1 MTKKIYISPSD
12 QTENRYAW
20 GNTNEHAQCQRI
32 AEAEA
37 AALRRSGVEVKLAAF
52 GTTMAQR
59 CAESDAW
66 GADIHSCVHTNAFN
80 GKVSG
85 TRMFCYSVPG
95 KGYDACRA
103 VFGQLAPLT
112 PGTSENI
119 QANPRLYEVRNPA
132 APSVYCECEFHDSI
146 QGARWIV
153 EHTTDI
159 GEAIAKGL
167 CEYLGAAYVPARQE
181 ARRACPGRYPVP
193 GPGGGLRR
201 PRQRREDA
209 GPPEKGRVHRVC
221 CGGHPVSAG
230 CQASRGSAAVPQT
243 LCFVYSPLYFRRVA
257 RPPRMWRWALFS
269 SSTSFTCRYSARLY
283 AGRRSDRSLCTV
295 DLLTPNFLAAERTV
309 ARFSIR

>member
-20 GNTNEHAQCQRI
+20 GNTNEHAQCQKI

-132 APSVYCECEFHDSI
+132 A
-146 QGARWIV
+146 RWIV

-167 CEYLGAAYVPARQE
+167 CKYLGAAYVPARQE
-181 ARRACPGRYPVP
+181 APKPAEPAQGDTLYRVQVGAFAVRANAEKMLER
-193 GPGGGLRR
+193 LKK
-201 PRQRREDA
+201 A
-209 GPPEKGRVHRVC
+209 GFTG
-221 CGGHPVSAG
+221 
-230 CQASRGSAAVPQT
+230 
-243 LCFVYSPLYFRRVA
+243 FVVEGTR
-257 RPPRMWRWALFS
+257 
-269 SSTSFTCRYSARLY
+269 
-283 AGRRSDRSLCTV
+283 
-295 DLLTPNFLAAERTV
+295 
-309 ARFSIR
+309 

>member
-20 GNTNEHAQCQRI
+20 GNTNEHAQCQKI

-119 QANPRLYEVRNPA
+119 QANSRLYEVRTPA
-132 APSVYCECEFHDSI
+132 APTVYCECEFHDTVE
-146 QGARWIV
+146 GAKWIV
-153 EHTTDI
+153 EHTTEI

-167 CEYLGAAYVPARQE
+167 CKYLGVAFVPAQTQKPAEEPKADTEQVLYRVQVG
-181 ARRACPGRYPVP
+181 AFAVRANADRM
-193 GPGGGLRR
+193 L
-201 PRQRREDA
+201 EKLKAA
-209 GPPEKGRVHRVC
+209 GFTGFVVKGKK
-221 CGGHPVSAG
+221 
-230 CQASRGSAAVPQT
+230 
-243 LCFVYSPLYFRRVA
+243 
-257 RPPRMWRWALFS
+257 
-269 SSTSFTCRYSARLY
+269 
-283 AGRRSDRSLCTV
+283 
-295 DLLTPNFLAAERTV
+295 
-309 ARFSIR
+309 

>member
-181 ARRACPGRYPVP
+181 APKPAEPAQGDTLYRVQVGAFAVRANAEKMLDR
-193 GPGGGLRR
+193 LKK
-201 PRQRREDA
+201 A
-209 GPPEKGRVHRVC
+209 GFTG
-221 CGGHPVSAG
+221 
-230 CQASRGSAAVPQT
+230 
-243 LCFVYSPLYFRRVA
+243 FV
-257 RPPRMWRWALFS
+257 
-269 SSTSFTCRYSARLY
+269 
-283 AGRRSDRSLCTV
+283 
-295 DLLTPNFLAAERTV
+295 AEGTR
-309 ARFSIR
+309 

>member
-181 ARRACPGRYPVP
+181 APKPAEPAQGDTLYRVQVGAFAVRANAENVAELRAVEDDIHAAVDVAHDGSDKQYERATHGDERVGQARRTTGRTAVA
-193 GPGGGLRR
+193 
-201 PRQRREDA
+201 DA
-209 GPPEKGRVHRVC
+209 RTAIAKPTAMVEVHRAGLTATSTLTAGQLPQVTARRRTRTRV
-221 CGGHPVSAG
+221 PV
-230 CQASRGSAAVPQT
+230 
-243 LCFVYSPLYFRRVA
+243 
-257 RPPRMWRWALFS
+257 
-269 SSTSFTCRYSARLY
+269 
-283 AGRRSDRSLCTV
+283 
-295 DLLTPNFLAAERTV
+295 
-309 ARFSIR
+309 